1 MKQNIFERV
10 TARILEQMEA
20 AAGDWTK
27 PWIPVDFGG
36 ATNALTGVA
45 YKGGNSFILGLLGGG
60 YWATYRQWQTLGAQV
75 RKGEEGVQCIKW
87 VNYQQE
93 VPQTTGDSLS
103 FNGMFPNCFTV
114 FSAAQV
120 DGWQA
125 PPPPEPMPECER
137 MAMADAIVAATGAS
151 IRQQRQDR
159 AYYAPAPDYISLPA
173 LDQFA
178 SSEDFYSVLMHELTH
193 WTGHSSR
200 LDRLKTNG
208 TGKRSD
214 YAFEELVAEIGA
226 AFLLAG
232 CGLSVEPRQDHAEYL
247 ASWIKYC
254 KTEPNLIIS
263 AASQAQ
269 KAFDYIVAFSQPAQE
284 AAA

>member
-1 MKQNIFERV
+1 MSKQNVFERV
-10 TARILEQMEA
+10 TARILEQMETA
-20 AAGDWTK
+20 SGDWTK
-27 PWIPVDFGG
+27 PWIPVNFGG
-36 ATNALTGVA
+36 ATNALTGIP

-60 YWATYRQWQTLGAQV
+60 WWATYRQWQTLGAQV
-75 RKGEEGVQCIKW
+75 RKGEEGVPCIKW
-87 VNYQQE
+87 LE
-93 VPQTTGDSLS
+93 LERTGK
-103 FNGMFPNCFTV
+103 NGLPSDVLIPNCFTV

-125 PPPPEPMPECER
+125 PPPPEPLPECER

-173 LDQFA
+173 LDQF
-178 SSEDFYSVLMHELTH
+178 SSSADFYSVLMHELTH

-200 LDRLKTNG
+200 LDRIKTGGG
-208 TGKRSD
+208 TTRSE

-247 ASWIKYC
+247 ACWIKYC
-254 KTEPNLIIS
+254 KTEPNLIIK

-269 KAFDYIVAFSQPAQE
+269 RATDFIMAFSQPEQE
-284 AAA
+284 VAA